1 MSALSDIRNQVAMVT
16 GGAAGIGLA
25 CAERFA
31 GEGAKV
37 AIVDRDA
44 QRGEAAAQRLRD
56 TGADVIFLAGDCTSQ
71 DDMAAAVDTIVARWG
86 RLDILANAA
95 GGFHDSPPIEEVDGE
110 KWRAGIEWNL
120 TGSYIPMRAVVPAMK
135 AGKYGRIVNIG
146 SRAGR
151 GASGHAALD
160 YSAAK
165 AAINGLSRRL
175 AVELAPFGITVN
187 TVAPG
192 TVMTPRI
199 EVLHAHRMEA
209 LEKAMPV
216 GRLGRA
222 EEIAH
227 AVLYLAT
234 PGASFTTG
242 AVLDVNGGS
251 WTG

>member
-1 MSALSDIRNQVAMVT
+1 MSPLSDIRNQVAMVT

-31 GEGAKV
+31 EEGAKV

-44 QRGEAAAQRLRD
+44 ARGEAAARRLRD
-56 TGADVIFLAGDCTSQ
+56 GGADALFLAGDCTSE

-86 RLDILANAA
+86 RLDILANCA
-95 GGFHDSPPIEEVDGE
+95 GGFHDSPPIEEVDGA

-135 AGKYGRIVNIG
+135 ANKYGRIVNVG

-165 AAINGLSRRL
+165 AAIHGLSRRL

-187 TVAPG
+187 AIAPG
-192 TVMTPRI
+192 TVLTPRI

-209 LEKAMPV
+209 LAKVMPI

-222 EEIAH
+222 DEVAH
-227 AVLYLAT
+227 AVLYLST

>member
-1 MSALSDIRNQVAMVT
+1 MSELSNINDQVAMVT

-31 GEGAKV
+31 EEGAKV
-37 AIVDRDA
+37 AIVDRDTE
-44 QRGEAAAQRLRD
+44 RGEAAAQRLRD
-56 TGADVIFLAGDCTSQ
+56 SGGDALFLAGDCTA
-71 DDMAAAVDTIVARWG
+71 DDEMASAVETIVARWG
-86 RLDILANAA
+86 RLDILANCA
-95 GGFHDSPPIEEVDGE
+95 GGFHDSPPIEEVDGA

-120 TGSYIPMRAVVPAMK
+120 TGAYIPMRAVVPAMK
-135 AGKYGRIVNIG
+135 ANGYGRIVTIG

-151 GASGHAALD
+151 GASAHAALD

-165 AAINGLSRRL
+165 AAINGLTRRL

-187 TVAPG
+187 AVAPG

-199 EVLHAHRMEA
+199 AVLHAHRMEA

-222 EEIAH
+222 DEIAH
-227 AVLYLAT
+227 AVHFLAT